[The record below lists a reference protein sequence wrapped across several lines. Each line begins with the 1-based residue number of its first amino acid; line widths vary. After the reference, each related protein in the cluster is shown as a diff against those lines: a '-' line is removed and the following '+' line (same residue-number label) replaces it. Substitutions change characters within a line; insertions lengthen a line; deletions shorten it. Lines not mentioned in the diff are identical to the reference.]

1 MTFSVSSLQF
11 PTQYER
17 ILSSLAYPGQYK
29 DFIWEGLEKQSTYI
43 LSQGYKGPSRQWFSS
58 LHSTVALSSGDS
70 TQYICHLLQFNLKI
84 HKETI
89 CLNCQVL
96 HKSVIFVLI
105 LIISQVTSFYG
116 YHIQDFNLAIK
127 VSQKDIQLNVRKSNS
142 IFFSLYVKS
151 QVDLNSGDH

>member
-1 MTFSVSSLQF
+1 MREFCHLLLTQGSTCTKTLSEKVLRNNLHIFSVKVIRGLQDSDSA
-11 PTQYER
+11 P
-17 ILSSLAYPGQYK
+17 
-29 DFIWEGLEKQSTYI
+29 FIQ
-43 LSQGYKGPSRQWFSS
+43 
-58 LHSTVALSSGDS
+58 TVALSSGDS

-96 HKSVIFVLI
+96 HKSVIFLLI

-127 VSQKDIQLNVRKSNS
+127 S
-142 IFFSLYVKS
+142 IAKRYTT
-151 QVDLNSGDH
+151 